1 MKTYLKHLALLV
13 ASLAIS
19 AIPTILASPAVKNF
33 IDAHPF
39 YAAYFPIISAALLAI
54 YERYGPKKS

>member
-1 MKTYLKHLALLV
+1 MKTYLKHLALVLG
-13 ASLAIS
+13 SLLIP

-39 YAAYFPIISAALLAI
+39 YAAYFPILSAALLAI
-54 YERYGPKKS
+54 YEKYGPKRA